1 MISWK
6 RWTLPEVAG
15 FEMLEG
21 HMKLQKLNKEILEGE
36 NRMEIKDVV
45 GWIVA
50 LVVAIIGVSSIVI
63 KRNQKI
69 SNRNMKNT
77 MNQTITNGDNNVQA
91 GGDVNRN
98 V

>member
-1 MISWK
+1 MD
-6 RWTLPEVAG
+6 V
-15 FEMLEG
+15 
-21 HMKLQKLNKEILEGE
+21 
-36 NRMEIKDVV
+36 KDVI

-77 MNQTITNGDNNVQA
+77 INQTITNGDNNVQA
-91 GGDVNRN
+91 GGDVKQN
-98 V
+98 VQGDEE

>member
-1 MISWK
+1 MTSKIK
-6 RWTLPEVAG
+6 NDKIIACIFV
-15 FEMLEG
+15 
-21 HMKLQKLNKEILEGE
+21 LEGE

-91 GGDVNRN
+91 GGDVKRN
-98 V
+98 GKGHWRI

>member
-1 MISWK
+1 MTSKIK
-6 RWTLPEVAG
+6 NDKIIACIFV
-15 FEMLEG
+15 
-21 HMKLQKLNKEILEGE
+21 LEGE

-50 LVVAIIGVSSIVI
+50 LVVAIIGESSIVI

>member
-1 MISWK
+1 MSFQEEYFK
-6 RWTLPEVAG
+6 E
-15 FEMLEG
+15 
-21 HMKLQKLNKEILEGE
+21 HNDKQNKNDKIIACIFVLEGE